1 MASTALDESG
11 DAEVGEQR
19 ARFGYGPLKEDVL
32 KFEISVNHPRLARRV
47 GDVGSDSND
56 RVGWEALLPG
66 IVVVE
71 ASRPEGSP

>member
-32 KFEISVNHPRLARRV
+32 RFEISVNHPRLARRVQCV

-66 IVVVE
+66 
-71 ASRPEGSP
+71 